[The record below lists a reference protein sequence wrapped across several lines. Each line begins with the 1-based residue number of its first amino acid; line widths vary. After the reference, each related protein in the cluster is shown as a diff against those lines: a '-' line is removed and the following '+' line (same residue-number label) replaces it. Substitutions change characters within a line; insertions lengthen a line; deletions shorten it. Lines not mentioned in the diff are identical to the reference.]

1 MDNTLNIPSIK
12 YLLISMRIY
21 LFFFLPTTYK
31 KYQITK
37 IEKKKTILLSKKN
50 LTLLDM
56 GGGLKQP
63 PPWKVL
69 KMLNFDVVMTPTMSR
84 NIFEVI

>member
-1 MDNTLNIPSIK
+1 MTQNM
-12 YLLISMRIY
+12 YLYTQVLAHS
-21 LFFFLPTTYK
+21 LK
-31 KYQITK
+31 NW
-37 IEKKKTILLSKKN
+37 LLS

-56 GGGLKQP
+56 GGADTA